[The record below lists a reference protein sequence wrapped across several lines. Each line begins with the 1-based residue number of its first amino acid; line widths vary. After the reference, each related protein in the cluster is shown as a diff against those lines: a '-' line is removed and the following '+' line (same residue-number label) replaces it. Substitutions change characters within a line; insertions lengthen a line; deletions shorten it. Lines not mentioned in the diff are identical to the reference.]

1 MRRYLVLRDPG
12 VIVRELYTKSAK
24 GALRS
29 SMVTPAPLA
38 AEMAGA
44 VEPVEPILE
53 QVTRAKQ
60 QAEAEAI
67 LAALHS
73 TRWNRKRAA
82 TLLKIDY
89 KALLYRMRKLN
100 VRDEGFEVR
109 GKRVGAVR
117 FTSKIA

>member
-1 MRRYLVLRDPG
+1 VLRDPS
-12 VIVRELYTKSAK
+12 VIVRELYAKSAK

-29 SMVTPAPLA
+29 APPALPEA
-38 AEMAGA
+38 AGSAA
-44 VEPVEPILE
+44 APEPILE
-53 QVTRAKQ
+53 QVTRAKH

-100 VRDEGFEVR
+100 VRDDSCAS
-109 GKRVGAVR
+109 RVETVR